1 MWDHNMCPLQS
12 SCQDRHVWLDPVTSQ
27 PYVHLCSLLCRL
39 PAECLLLAHVPSEDS
54 EWSRDG
60 SCPDFSQGILLF
72 VKTSFWC
79 GPSAAE
85 HQNHRQFLMVPE
97 ELNTWPGAATRCFP
111 RDTSVPSAAALSR
124 GQGADCGLLGSW
136 TATLGLERCACFHLG
151 SGCFSNSLYKSQHL
165 SLKLFNVPE
174 LARDAATLC
183 CL

>member
-1 MWDHNMCPLQS
+1 MEQRWLLSGFFTRYLTVCEDVFLVWPLCCRAS
-12 SCQDRHVWLDPVTSQ
+12 ESQ
-27 PYVHLCSLLCRL
+27 TVSH
-39 PAECLLLAHVPSEDS
+39 
-54 EWSRDG
+54 
-60 SCPDFSQGILLF
+60 
-72 VKTSFWC
+72 
-79 GPSAAE
+79 GPS
-85 HQNHRQFLMVPE
+85 VPE